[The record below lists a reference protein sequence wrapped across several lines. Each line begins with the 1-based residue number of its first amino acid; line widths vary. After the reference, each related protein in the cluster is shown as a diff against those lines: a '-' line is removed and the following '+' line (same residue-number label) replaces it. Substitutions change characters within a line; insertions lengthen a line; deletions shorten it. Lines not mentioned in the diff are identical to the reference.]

1 LRTREGKMLESLKIA
16 IRRQKR
22 LIMIFLLTIFIPS
35 VTLSIFG
42 IIALRNERFRLE
54 KQFREKQSDLVNL
67 IKSHIDR
74 EITELENE
82 LGNLVQTP
90 SFVNKEYQ
98 EIIKQVENHL
108 GKNRLSGQFFV
119 VYNGN
124 ESWFPPFMPERSGNT
139 LGSIQGFASIAK
151 EKSDQAENY
160 EFIQNNYQGAIS
172 DLKELLKVTKD
183 KDLQGQILNR
193 IARNYMKL
201 NNFEAAITTYTEIIR
216 SFPESRTSSGTL
228 LPVTVRFQLTECY
241 LRSGKKKDALKAT
254 LLAFKEVIQNYHK
267 LSENQF
273 SAYASLA
280 RETFNKI
287 RDENP
292 EITSSDTSFI
302 KNFENLNILYQKKI
316 SEWQVINNLKTEC
329 IPNIFSELIQNSGYS
344 ENTFRY
350 SKRVGPEEF
359 LIVLSRIPDQTN
371 SQSKGI
377 AGIKIDN
384 TFLEDSLLPEIIAIS
399 GLKKETDYALSDIN
413 GRIMAG
419 DTAFL
424 SKSTNITSYFDNN
437 FPPWRIDLTGEIIR
451 PLLLREFYRS
461 FYFWTILAMLFFLV
475 FGIVIIGKTIAH
487 EKEILKLKSDF
498 VSSVSHEFKTP
509 ITSIKALTE
518 RLLEGSMKDPKRMR
532 EYYSVISREAENL
545 SHLVANFLDFS
556 KMEEGKKQYN
566 FEETDF
572 KTWLEQTIDDF
583 FNKIPRRRFKI
594 QTNIVKP
601 LVLAKIDKNAMKL
614 AVNNLLDNAVKFSP
628 ENSEIKVV
636 LEKQGEKLLLKIKDD
651 GIGIPKNEQASIFEK
666 FYRGKDASHFSTT
679 GTGLGLTI
687 VKQIVEAHGGTIE
700 VESEVG
706 KGSTFSVILPLI
718 ENEKDKII

>member
-1 LRTREGKMLESLKIA
+1 MLESLKIA
-16 IRRQKR
+16 IRRQKK
-22 LIMIFLLTIFIPS
+22 LILIFLLTIFLPS

-42 IIALRNERFRLE
+42 IIALRNEKFRLE

-67 IKSHIDR
+67 IKSQVNQKI
-74 EITELENE
+74 IELENE
-82 LGNLVQTP
+82 LSYIVKTP
-90 SFVNKEYQ
+90 SFVNNNSQ
-98 EIIKQVENHL
+98 EIITLVENHL
-108 GKNRLSGQFFV
+108 KKNRLSGQFFV

-124 ESWFPPFMPERSGNT
+124 EPWFPPFMPEESGYT
-139 LGSIQGFASIAK
+139 PGSIQGFTSIAK

-172 DLKELLKVTKD
+172 LLKDLLEVTKD
-183 KDLQGQILNR
+183 INLRGQILNR

-241 LRSGKKKDALKAT
+241 LRSGKKKNALKAT

-273 SAYASLA
+273 SAYESLA

-292 EITSSDTSFI
+292 EITSSDTTFT
-302 KNFENLNILYQKKI
+302 KNFENLNILYQKKT
-316 SEWQVINNLKTEC
+316 SEWQVINDLKTEC
-329 IPNIFSELIQNSGYS
+329 IPDIFSELIQNSGYS

-350 SKRVGPEEF
+350 SKRVGLEEF
-359 LIVLSRIPDQTN
+359 IIVLSRIPDQTK

-384 TFLEDSLLPEIIAIS
+384 TFLEDSLLLEIMAIS
-399 GLKKETDYALSDIN
+399 GLKKETDYALSVN

-419 DTAFL
+419 DTALL
-424 SKSTNITSYFDNN
+424 SKSTNITSYFDNS
-437 FPPWRIDLTGEIIR
+437 FPPWRIELTGEITR
-451 PLLLREFYRS
+451 PLLFKEFYRS
-461 FYFWTILAMLFFLV
+461 FYFWTILTMMFFLV
-475 FGIVIIGKTIAH
+475 FGIFIIGRTIAH

-518 RLLEGSMKDPKRMR
+518 RLLDGNVKDPKRMR
-532 EYYSVISREAENL
+532 EYYSEISRDTENL
-545 SHLVANFLDFS
+545 NHLVGNILDFS

-566 FEETDF
+566 IEETDF
-572 KTWLEQTIDDF
+572 KLWLEQTLTDF
-583 FNKIPRRRFKI
+583 FSRITHRKYNIN
-594 QTNIVKP
+594 TNINETSV
-601 LVLAKIDKNAMKL
+601 LVKIDRNAMKL

-628 ENSEIKVV
+628 ENSEVKVT

-651 GIGIPKNEQASIFEK
+651 GIGIPKNEQGSIFEK
-666 FYRGKDASHFSTT
+666 FYRTKDALRHSIT

-687 VKQIVEAHGGTIE
+687 VKQIVEAHNGEIG
-700 VESEVG
+700 VESEPG
-706 KGSTFSVILPLI
+706 KGSSFTVTIPLYGT
-718 ENEKDKII
+718 